1 MKVNRPFVFKAV
13 AVILLLGL
21 AGSADAQTATV
32 EQLPGPTSSPVRVET
47 RPLDVRIKDIT
58 DIEGVRTHV
67 LTGFG
72 LVTGLDGTGSNDE
85 QTRRIALNI
94 LENSGGYVPADFR
107 DTFLTSFKS
116 TNLSIVTVRAEL
128 PPFAFEGQKIDVTV
142 SVFDSATSLQGGKLS
157 LLTPLYGLDR
167 QVYALASGTILVGGF
182 SASGQS
188 ANIQKNNVTNGVIP
202 LGGHVE
208 KTLCQPDLGAEG
220 FVDFHVRNQDR
231 MTAVRVAEAINQ
243 KFPQKAQIVG
253 NQAIRVWVPVRQTQ
267 SETEKFLSEI
277 QELRVVPDS
286 RAQII
291 VNRNS
296 GTIVITENATMRP
309 VITSVGNLTIA
320 TTETPQVS
328 QPAPFAGGDTTVTPQ
343 TNIQVNEDQA
353 SLRLLP
359 GARSLRDLVESLN
372 SLGFTAREM
381 IDVLS
386 TIKASGALQAE
397 LIVQ

>member
-21 AGSADAQTATV
+21 DGSADAQTATV

-142 SVFDSATSLQGGKLS
+142 SVFDSATSLQGGKLN
-157 LLTPLYGLDR
+157 
-167 QVYALASGTILVGGF
+167 ILR
-182 SASGQS
+182 
-188 ANIQKNNVTNGVIP
+188 K
-202 LGGHVE
+202 
-208 KTLCQPDLGAEG
+208 K
-220 FVDFHVRNQDR
+220 
-231 MTAVRVAEAINQ
+231 
-243 KFPQKAQIVG
+243 KY
-253 NQAIRVWVPVRQTQ
+253 
-267 SETEKFLSEI
+267 
-277 QELRVVPDS
+277 
-286 RAQII
+286 
-291 VNRNS
+291 
-296 GTIVITENATMRP
+296 
-309 VITSVGNLTIA
+309 
-320 TTETPQVS
+320 
-328 QPAPFAGGDTTVTPQ
+328 
-343 TNIQVNEDQA
+343 
-353 SLRLLP
+353 
-359 GARSLRDLVESLN
+359 
-372 SLGFTAREM
+372 
-381 IDVLS
+381 
-386 TIKASGALQAE
+386 
-397 LIVQ
+397 